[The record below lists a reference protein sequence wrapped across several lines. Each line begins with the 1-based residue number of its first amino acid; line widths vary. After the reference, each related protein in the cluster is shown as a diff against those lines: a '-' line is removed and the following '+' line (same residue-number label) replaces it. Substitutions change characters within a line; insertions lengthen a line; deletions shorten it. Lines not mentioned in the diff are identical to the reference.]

1 LYDSAGANDLVIEQF
16 QESVKKVIDNPQIAA
31 VIVRVSSP
39 GGDALASDLMWRQM
53 QLLKTTGKPIIASV
67 SSVAASGK

>member
-1 LYDSAGANDLVIEQF
+1 VIN
-16 QESVKKVIDNPQIAA
+16 NPQVAA

-67 SSVAASGK
+67 SSVAASGEQYY